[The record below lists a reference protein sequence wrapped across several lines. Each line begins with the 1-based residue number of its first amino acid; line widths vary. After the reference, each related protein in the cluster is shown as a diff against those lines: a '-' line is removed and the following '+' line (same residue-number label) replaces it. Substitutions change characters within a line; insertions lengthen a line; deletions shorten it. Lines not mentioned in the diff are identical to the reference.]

1 MLNGTKK
8 SMKATEKNKERAI
21 KLIQKVKDTMK
32 QKKEQAMNAKGNAM
46 NEREANLKHAIEQVD
61 LSYAKKEECSQTLAT
76 AQQNKINQ
84 LGGDEDDDAQ
94 EALNK
99 NQREAKRAENEY
111 KELERE
117 YKNLKRRQQSGGK
130 GNSYGDDVLKI
141 LRKLNASNSPIKPDQ
156 VRGPFAEYIKL
167 NDQNANAS
175 EWAKGMKIEKIK
187 M

>member
-8 SMKATEKNKERAI
+8 SMKAAEISKQRSI
-21 KLIQKVKDTMK
+21 KHIQKVKDTMK

-61 LSYAKKEECSQTLAT
+61 LSYAKKEECSQNLAT
-76 AQQNKINQ
+76 AQQNKTEQ

-99 NQREAKRAENEY
+99 KYRGVKRAEDEY

-167 NDQNANAS
+167 NDQNPNAS
-175 EWAKGMKIEKIK
+175 E
-187 M
+187 